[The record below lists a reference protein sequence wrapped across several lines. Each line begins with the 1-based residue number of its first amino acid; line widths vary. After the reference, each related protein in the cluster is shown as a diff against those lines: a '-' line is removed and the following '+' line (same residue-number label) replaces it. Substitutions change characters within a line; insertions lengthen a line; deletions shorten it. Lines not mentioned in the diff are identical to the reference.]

1 MKKKLI
7 IIIVVGMVIIGGGIA
22 TVIIN
27 TTSSNK
33 IVKEEVVKANEDIKE
48 NESKEKVIKEDT
60 EDTEDST
67 SKDDNNQKDGNG
79 IEIKESNQKEVNKE
93 VSKQTNSSIN
103 KAKNEV
109 GQSIDE
115 GYELSYK
122 AREAYENGDID
133 KAIEL
138 YEKITNKDA
147 LAKTVDEKNKYYFA
161 RHINDEIIKCENLY
175 NSGDYMNARINI
187 KELLG
192 GNRMTEDQMER
203 CRALIKKTD
212 SKVGQSGESELNKN
226 FTYEKALDM
235 IKTQFDRPNQEY
247 KCLNQVIDSDGL
259 KTFYIFQK
267 DKGKDVG
274 TLYMVNSKGKVQE
287 TS

>member
-7 IIIVVGMVIIGGGIA
+7 ILIVIGMFIIAGGIA

-33 IVKEEVVKANEDIKE
+33 VVKGEVVKANEDIEENEPKE
-48 NESKEKVIKEDT
+48 NVINKDIEN
-60 EDTEDST
+60 TEDSI
-67 SKDDNNQKDGNG
+67 SKDDDNQKD
-79 IEIKESNQKEVNKE
+79 EKDVDVKESNQKEVDKE
-93 VSKQTNSSIN
+93 ISKQTNTSIN

-161 RHINDEIIKCENLY
+161 RHIDNEIIKCENLY

-192 GNRMTEDQMER
+192 GNRMTEGQMER

-235 IKTQFDRPNQEY
+235 IKKQFDRPNQEY

-267 DKGKDVG
+267 DKGKDIG